1 MDTPRFNLALI
12 TIRPGRNG
20 PPAHMHDGEDDAFYM
35 VEGELTFI
43 LGGSEVIAGPGT
55 LSSGWQYPIR
65 RAMNDM
71 PVRAAVASPTRSISS
86 FDTP

>member
-55 LSSGWQYPIR
+55 FVLVPPGVIHTFANRGEVPAR
-65 RAMNDM
+65 FLKAD
-71 PVRAAVASPTRSISS
+71 
-86 FDTP
+86 